1 MSRDSAFLGHLT
13 ADGPAPVIDGP
24 EMTVRKRPFDAEV
37 MIVAKLQGIRDHTS
51 K

>member
-1 MSRDSAFLGHLT
+1 MQSSSTTIGFLLSGS
-13 ADGPAPVIDGP
+13 
-24 EMTVRKRPFDAEV
+24 EMTARKRPFDAEV